1 VTQQE
6 RTPDRA
12 IDFKSA
18 TLDTVRLVL
27 QPQDLDTLLTQL
39 QQHLEQSAGFFA
51 GEAVV
56 IDASALQEGLDWA
69 TLQDCLRAHELH
81 PLGVV
86 ATGAAARSAEEAGLP
101 LLSLS
106 RPQARPSSESTHT
119 APPSTAADA
128 SAPQDTAALE
138 TKAAA
143 EATDTAAPAATPQE
157 TAQENPTPEIDSPDS
172 NTTQNGARPTKV
184 IQRQLRS
191 GQRIYAQDS
200 DLIIIG
206 VVSQGAEVIADGN
219 IHVYGPLRG
228 RAMAGAS
235 GNTEAR
241 IFTTELDP
249 ELIAIA
255 GVYKVIEE
263 ALPDQHRNQNAV
275 ISLHGESLKIESIR

>member
-1 VTQQE
+1 MTQEE
-6 RTPDRA
+6 RTADKA

-27 QPQDLDTLLTQL
+27 QPEDMNTILAQL
-39 QQHLEQSAGFFA
+39 QQHLEQSSGFFA

-56 IDASALQEGLDWA
+56 IDASALEQGVDWQA
-69 TLQDCLRAHELH
+69 LQNCLLTHELH
-81 PLGVV
+81 PIGVV
-86 ATGAAARSAEEAGLP
+86 ATGAVASSAEQAGLAI
-101 LLSLS
+101 LSLS
-106 RPQARPSSESTHT
+106 RPQPRAPVADTATEVTPTKGADTDSTVT
-119 APPSTAADA
+119 AVSQDA
-128 SAPQDTAALE
+128 SHSDDGSAQNEQPAVPSHN
-138 TKAAA
+138 A
-143 EATDTAAPAATPQE
+143 ENDA
-157 TAQENPTPEIDSPDS
+157 DSS
-172 NTTQNGARPTKV
+172 ARPTKV

-191 GQRIYAQDS
+191 GQRVYAKDS

-255 GVYKVIEE
+255 GVYKVIDE
-263 ALPDQHRNQNAV
+263 ALPDRHHNQNAV
-275 ISLHGESLKIESIR
+275 ISLHGESLRIESIS

>member
-1 VTQQE
+1 MTQEQ
-6 RTPDRA
+6 RTPDKA

-27 QPQDLDTLLTQL
+27 QPEDMDTILAQL
-39 QQHLEQSAGFFA
+39 QQHLEQSSGFFA

-56 IDASALQEGLDWA
+56 IDASALSQGIDWSA
-69 TLQDCLRAHELH
+69 LQKCLLAHELH
-81 PLGVV
+81 PIGVV
-86 ATGAAARSAEEAGLP
+86 ATGATADSAEKAGLA

-106 RPQARPSSESTHT
+106 SPQSRV
-119 APPSTAADA
+119 
-128 SAPQDTAALE
+128 
-138 TKAAA
+138 
-143 EATDTAAPAATPQE
+143 ATDWEKEEQTNNRSDQE
-157 TAQENPTPEIDSPDS
+157 TAPETASTESSSTAKVATDSATPSEVNAAAQATAESGPENS
-172 NTTQNGARPTKV
+172 ARPTKV

-191 GQRIYAQDS
+191 GQRVYAKDS
-200 DLIIIG
+200 DLIVIG

-235 GNTEAR
+235 GNSEAR

-263 ALPDQHRNQNAV
+263 TLPEQHHNKSAV
-275 ISLHGESLKIESIR
+275 ISLHGESLKIESIS

>member
-1 VTQQE
+1 MTQEQ
-6 RTPDRA
+6 RTPEKA

-27 QPQDLDTLLTQL
+27 QPQATETLLAQL
-39 QQHLEQSAGFFA
+39 QQHLEQSSGFFA

-56 IDASALQEGLDWA
+56 IDASALSQGIDWA
-69 TLQDCLRAHELH
+69 ALQQCLMAHQLH
-81 PLGVV
+81 PIGVV
-86 ATGAAARSAEEAGLP
+86 ASGATADSAEDAGLA

-106 RPQARPSSESTHT
+106 QPHMREHPNSQAPTTTSPLPPEPAPHT
-119 APPSTAADA
+119 AV
-128 SAPQDTAALE
+128 
-138 TKAAA
+138 
-143 EATDTAAPAATPQE
+143 PA
-157 TAQENPTPEIDSPDS
+157 PDS
-172 NTTQNGARPTKV
+172 AASNPSEAPTQPTKI

-191 GQRIYAQDS
+191 GQRIYAKDS
-200 DLIIIG
+200 DLIVIG

-235 GNTEAR
+235 GNAEAR

-263 ALPDQHRNQNAV
+263 ALPEQHQNKSAV
-275 ISLHGESLKIESIR
+275 ISLHGESLKIESIS

>member
-1 VTQQE
+1 MTQEE
-6 RTPDRA
+6 RTADKA

-27 QPQDLDTLLTQL
+27 QPEDMDTILAQL
-39 QQHLEQSAGFFA
+39 QQHLEQSSGFFA

-56 IDASALQEGLDWA
+56 IDASALQQGVDWQA
-69 TLQDCLRAHELH
+69 LQNCLLAHELH
-81 PLGVV
+81 PIGVV
-86 ATGAAARSAEEAGLP
+86 ATGAVASSAEQAGLAI
-101 LLSLS
+101 LSLS
-106 RPQARPSSESTHT
+106 RPQPR
-119 APPSTAADA
+119 APVAD
-128 SAPQDTAALE
+128 T
-138 TKAAA
+138 AA
-143 EATDTAAPAATPQE
+143 EATSTGADPEPAATAASQDANQSDDGN
-157 TAQENPTPEIDSPDS
+157 AQNEQPAAPTHDAESDANS
-172 NTTQNGARPTKV
+172 NARPTKV

-191 GQRIYAQDS
+191 GQRVYAKDS

-255 GVYKVIEE
+255 GVYKVIDE
-263 ALPDQHRNQNAV
+263 ALPDRHHNQNAV
-275 ISLHGESLKIESIR
+275 ISLHGESLKIESIS

>member
-1 VTQQE
+1 VTQEE
-6 RTPDRA
+6 RTTDKA

-27 QPQDLDTLLTQL
+27 QPEDMNTILAQL
-39 QQHLEQSAGFFA
+39 QQHLEQSSGFFA

-56 IDASALQEGLDWA
+56 IDASALQKGVDWGA
-69 TLQDCLRAHELH
+69 LQNCLLAHELH
-81 PLGVV
+81 PIGVV
-86 ATGAAARSAEEAGLP
+86 AAGAAARSAEQAGLAI
-101 LLSLS
+101 LSLS
-106 RPQARPSSESTHT
+106 RPQPRAPVATSAESAPIDHADANPATNVKDQDVNQSDDTDDTHT
-119 APPSTAADA
+119 
-128 SAPQDTAALE
+128 
-138 TKAAA
+138 K
-143 EATDTAAPAATPQE
+143 E
-157 TAQENPTPEIDSPDS
+157 TA
-172 NTTQNGARPTKV
+172 TQTNATKGAAGDNARPTKV

-191 GQRIYAQDS
+191 GQRVYAKDS

-255 GVYKVIEE
+255 GVYKVIDE
-263 ALPDQHRNQNAV
+263 ALPDRHHNQNAV
-275 ISLHGESLKIESIR
+275 ISLHGESLKIESIS